1 MKIIFESR
9 IIYLATGMCYTD
21 IYRIYHKGNKL
32 AWSMFLFLF
41 NLHDVHFKTSEP
53 FKILCH
59 PDFATV
65 DFFSTI
71 AKTKT

>member
-1 MKIIFESR
+1 MTLLDNEVCHMMLVRDDNGVFPFVTNAGIDS
-9 IIYLATGMCYTD
+9 
-21 IYRIYHKGNKL
+21 
-32 AWSMFLFLF
+32 
-41 NLHDVHFKTSEP
+41 VHFKTSEP